1 MPAFAGTTKSGRR
14 KFMNAC
20 QWVKQFGPLA
30 GRIMLALIFLI
41 AGFGKIGNFAGTA
54 GFMAGAGIPLAEVAL
69 VLTIII
75 EIGGGVMLVIGWK
88 ARWAA
93 LALFLF
99 LIPATLIFHNFWAA
113 DAAQFQNQL
122 NHFLKNVCIL
132 GGMLYIMA
140 YGSGPLSLDRDGCA
154 EKGGS

>member
-1 MPAFAGTTKSGRR
+1 
-14 KFMNAC
+14 MNAC
-20 QWVKQFGPLA
+20 QLVKQFGPLA

-41 AGFGKIGNFAGTA
+41 SGFAKIGNFAGTA
-54 GFMAGAGIPLAEVAL
+54 GFMASKGIPFAEIALALA
-69 VLTIII
+69 III
-75 EIGGGVMLVIGWK
+75 EIGGGVMLAVGWK

-99 LIPATLIFHNFWAA
+99 LIPATLIFHNFWAV

-140 YGSGPLSLDRDGCA
+140 YGSGPLSLERDDCTA
-154 EKGGS
+154 KGGG

>member
-1 MPAFAGTTKSGRR
+1 
-14 KFMNAC
+14 MNSY
-20 QWVKQFGPLA
+20 QSIKQFGPLA
-30 GRIMLALIFLI
+30 GRIMLALLFLI

-54 GFMAGAGIPLAEVAL
+54 GFMASKGIPLAEIAL
-69 VLTIII
+69 VLTIAI

-93 LALFLF
+93 LAIFLF

-113 DAAQFQNQL
+113 EAAQFQNQM

-132 GGMLYIMA
+132 GAMLYIMA
-140 YGSGPLSLDRDGCA
+140 FGSGPLSLERDDC
-154 EKGGS
+154 

>member
-1 MPAFAGTTKSGRR
+1 
-14 KFMNAC
+14 MNAC
-20 QWVKQFGPLA
+20 QLVTKFGPLA
-30 GRIMLALIFLI
+30 GRVMLALIFLI
-41 AGFGKIGNFAGTA
+41 SGYAKIGDFAGTA
-54 GFMAGAGIPLAEVAL
+54 GYMASKGIPFAEIAL

-75 EIGGGVMLVIGWK
+75 EIGGGAMLVAGWK

-99 LIPATLIFHNFWAA
+99 LIPATLIFHNFWAVE
-113 DAAQFQNQL
+113 AAQFQNQM

-140 YGSGPLSLDRDGCA
+140 YGPGPLSIDRDDCA

>member
-1 MPAFAGTTKSGRR
+1 
-14 KFMNAC
+14 MNAC
-20 QWVKQFGPLA
+20 ELITKFGPLA

-41 AGFGKIGNFAGTA
+41 AGFGKIGNFAATA
-54 GFMAGAGIPLAEVAL
+54 GYMAGKGIPFAEIAL
-69 VLTIII
+69 VATIVI
-75 EIGGGVMLVIGWK
+75 EIGGGAMLVIGWK

-113 DAAQFQNQL
+113 DAAQFQNQM

-132 GGMLYIMA
+132 GGMLYIMTF
-140 YGSGPLSLDRDGCA
+140 GSGPLSLERDDCGT
-154 EKGGS
+154 S

>member
-1 MPAFAGTTKSGRR
+1 
-14 KFMNAC
+14 MNAC
-20 QWVKQFGPLA
+20 QLVKQYGPLA

-41 AGFGKIGNFAGTA
+41 SGYAKIGGFEGTA
-54 GFMAGAGIPLAEVAL
+54 GYMASKGIPLAQIAL
-69 VLTIII
+69 ALTIII

-93 LALFLF
+93 LALFLL

-113 DAAQFQNQL
+113 DAADFQNQL

-140 YGSGPLSLDRDGCA
+140 FGSGPLSLDRDDS
-154 EKGGS
+154 GG

>member
-1 MPAFAGTTKSGRR
+1 
-14 KFMNAC
+14 MNAC
-20 QWVKQFGPLA
+20 QLVTKFGPLA

-41 AGFGKIGNFAGTA
+41 SGFAKIGNFAGTA
-54 GFMAGAGIPLAEVAL
+54 GFMASKGIPYAEFAL

-75 EIGGGVMLVIGWK
+75 EIGGGLMLVAGWK

-113 DAAQFQNQL
+113 DAAQFQDQL

-140 YGSGPLSLDRDGCA
+140 YGSGPLSLECREPA
-154 EKGGS
+154 

>member
-1 MPAFAGTTKSGRR
+1 
-14 KFMNAC
+14 MNAC
-20 QWVKQFGPLA
+20 QLVTKFGPLA

-41 AGFGKIGNFAGTA
+41 SGVAKIGNFAGTA
-54 GFMAGAGIPLAEVAL
+54 GFMASKGIPFAEIAL

-75 EIGGGVMLVIGWK
+75 EIGGGVMLVVGWK

-99 LIPATLIFHNFWAA
+99 LIPATLIFHNFWVVE
-113 DAAQFQNQL
+113 AAQFQNQM

-140 YGSGPLSLDRDGCA
+140 YGSGPLSIDRDDCGTR
-154 EKGGS
+154 

>member
-1 MPAFAGTTKSGRR
+1 
-14 KFMNAC
+14 MNAC
-20 QWVKQFGPLA
+20 QLVKQYGPLA

-41 AGFGKIGNFAGTA
+41 SGYAKIGGFEGTA
-54 GFMAGAGIPLAEVAL
+54 GYMASKGIPLAQIAL
-69 VLTIII
+69 ALTIII
-75 EIGGGVMLVIGWK
+75 EIGGGLMIVVGWK

-93 LALFLF
+93 LAIFLF
-99 LIPATLIFHNFWAA
+99 VIPATLVFHNFWAA

-140 YGSGPLSLDRDGCA
+140 YGSGPLSLERDDCA
-154 EKGGS
+154 PGQHKS

>member
-1 MPAFAGTTKSGRR
+1 
-14 KFMNAC
+14 MNAC
-20 QWVKQFGPLA
+20 QLVTKFGPLA

-41 AGFGKIGNFAGTA
+41 SGFAKIGNFAGTA
-54 GFMAGAGIPLAEVAL
+54 GFMASKGIPYAEFAL

-75 EIGGGVMLVIGWK
+75 EIGGGLMLVAGWK

-113 DAAQFQNQL
+113 EAAQFQNQL

-140 YGSGPLSLDRDGCA
+140 YGSGPLSLECREPA
-154 EKGGS
+154 

>member
-1 MPAFAGTTKSGRR
+1 
-14 KFMNAC
+14 MNAC
-20 QWVKQFGPLA
+20 QLVTKFGPLA

-41 AGFGKIGNFAGTA
+41 SGFAKIGNFAGTA
-54 GFMAGAGIPLAEVAL
+54 GFMASKGIPFAEIALALA
-69 VLTIII
+69 III
-75 EIGGGVMLVIGWK
+75 EIGGGVMLVVGWK

-99 LIPATLIFHNFWAA
+99 LIPATLIFHNFWVVE
-113 DAAQFQNQL
+113 AAQFQNQM

-140 YGSGPLSLDRDGCA
+140 YGSGPLSIDRDDCGTR
-154 EKGGS
+154 